1 MTNCNRQIDVKTGLA
16 AALLALA
23 AGACAPMNS
32 NPQLSADPGGS
43 VSNEPAPQLV
53 AAGTADK
60 QLVPGAWTPP
70 ESKLVFDRSETYRL
84 FYELES
90 ASLSAEARQAVA
102 QAVAAVAA
110 DTEVARVEV
119 SGHADESGPAAYNLR
134 LSERRASSVSEALI
148 AAGLP
153 PELIHIIAH
162 GEALDEA
169 SPLEPDLARRVEIT
183 LVRRV
188 AAPELPLQKVAAA
201 APERTPV
208 CGPIQLFPT
217 GTRIVVCR

>member
-1 MTNCNRQIDVKTGLA
+1 MANSYRQIDIKTGLA

-32 NPQLSADPGGS
+32 KPQLSAEAGGS
-43 VSNEPAPQLV
+43 VSNDQAPQLV
-53 AAGTADK
+53 AAGTQDK

-70 ESKLVFDRSETYRL
+70 ESKLVFDRSETYSL

-90 ASLSAEARQAVA
+90 ASLSAEARQVVA

-110 DTEVARVEV
+110 DAEVARVEV

-134 LSERRASSVSEALI
+134 LSERRASSATEALI
-148 AAGLP
+148 AAGLA
-153 PELIHIIAH
+153 PELIHITAH

-169 SPLEPDLARRVEIT
+169 SPAAPDLARRVVIT
-183 LVRRV
+183 LLRRV
-188 AAPELPLQKVAAA
+188 PAPQPPVQKVAAA
-201 APERTPV
+201 APERAPV